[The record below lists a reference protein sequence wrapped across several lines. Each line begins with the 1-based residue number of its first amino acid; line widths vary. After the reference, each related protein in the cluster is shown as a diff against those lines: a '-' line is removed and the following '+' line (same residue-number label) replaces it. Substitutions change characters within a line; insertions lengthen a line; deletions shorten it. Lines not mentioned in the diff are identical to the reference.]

1 MELEPGEFGLR
12 AVPKGHWEA
21 RQQAY
26 CMERQIHELHFNH
39 AKGYQSTGSYGFLAD
54 WPGLLG
60 LKVLDPLLEDL
71 DFLAAQ
77 PALRALDLSFTGKIR
92 RGIDLQ
98 RLPRLERLTLLS
110 RFSGME
116 SLFGCTGL
124 RRLALAHFPGK
135 MTSAMLA
142 PLAGLEELWL
152 SALVL
157 PELDALAGFKA
168 LERLSISG
176 DRSLASL
183 AGLAGASALRHLT
196 LESCPQ
202 IGSLAALAS
211 LSRLETLWLYDCGR
225 LESLQPLSACRQLRE
240 LNILGNTS
248 IADGQL
254 GLLRDLPQLQRVC
267 IVAKKHYQPAAADVN
282 RG

>member
-12 AVPKGHWEA
+12 AVPKGRWTA

-26 CMERQIHELHFNH
+26 CVERGIHELHFNH
-39 AKGYQSTGSYGFLAD
+39 AKGYQSTGGYGFLTGL
-54 WPGLLG
+54 PGLQG
-60 LKVLDPLLEDL
+60 LKVLDPLLVDL

-92 RGIDLQ
+92 QGIDLQ
-98 RLPRLERLTLLS
+98 CLPQLERLTLLS
-110 RFSGME
+110 RFRGME

-135 MTSAMLA
+135 MASAMLA

-157 PELDALAGFKA
+157 PELDALAAFKA
-168 LERLSISG
+168 LQRLTISG
-176 DRSLASL
+176 DRSLRSL
-183 AGLAGASALRHLT
+183 AGLAGALALRDLK

-202 IGSLAALAS
+202 IGSLAPLAA

-225 LESLQPLSACRQLRE
+225 LASLQPLSACPHLRE
-240 LNILGNTS
+240 INILGNTS

-254 GLLRDLPQLQRVC
+254 GLLRDLPRLQSIC
-267 IVAKKHYQPAAADVN
+267 IVAQKHYQPAAADLN
-282 RG
+282 RS